1 MDHLRLELVDRNH
14 LLDLVAGSRHHHR
27 SRMRRAVG
35 NLLVA
40 GNLHLEE
47 AHPGIHLVDG
57 FLQVSMYS
65 VQNKE

>member
-14 LLDLVAGSRHHHR
+14 LLDLVADSRHHHR
-27 SRMRRAVG
+27 SRMRRVVG
-35 NLLVA
+35 SLPVA
-40 GNLHLEE
+40 GNLHLGEV
-47 AHPGIHLVDG
+47 HPGIHLVDG